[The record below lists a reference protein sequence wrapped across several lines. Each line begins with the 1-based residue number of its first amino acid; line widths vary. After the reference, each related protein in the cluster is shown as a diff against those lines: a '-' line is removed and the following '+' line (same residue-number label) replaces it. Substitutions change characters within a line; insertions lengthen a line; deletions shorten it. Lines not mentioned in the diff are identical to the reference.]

1 MMLTSLV
8 LFLFA
13 IAQSNATCYD
23 TSGNEHDTFFPCNAS
38 AQVSVCC
45 SNSDYCLDNGL
56 CLDAAGDN
64 IFTVQGCTSNTWE
77 APCKQYCPGLPPT
90 ENWYQDLT
98 LCKTNDRV
106 SGEYCC
112 GQNASCCSSTETLY
126 FTLPVFKSVYR
137 AAGVEATSGVQT
149 SASSSASASS
159 TSNPS
164 PTLSSPPSGKSNND
178 ALRIGLGVG
187 LGLGLGLLAL
197 ALAFVGWEL
206 RKKNAMVRMHLPN
219 EPAQQSAWM
228 HQNYIPPQELNPD
241 AMKQEL
247 PGDQGFSYR
256 P

>member
-1 MMLTSLV
+1 MMLILLVVLV
-8 LFLFA
+8 LA
-13 IAQSNATCYD
+13 ISRSNATCYD

-38 AQVSVCC
+38 AEVSVCC
-45 SNSDYCLDNGL
+45 SDSDYCLDNGL

-77 APCKQYCPGLPPT
+77 APCMQYCPNLPPT

-112 GQNASCCSSTETLY
+112 GQNASCCDATESY
-126 FTLPVFKSVYR
+126 ITLPIFKSVYR
-137 AAGVEATSGVQT
+137 APGVAATSDAQLFP
-149 SASSSASASS
+149 SSSPSS
-159 TSNPS
+159 SNN
-164 PTLSSPPSGKSNND
+164 SSQTPALSGKSNND

-187 LGLGLGLLAL
+187 LGLGLGLLAV

-206 RKKNAMVRMHLPN
+206 RKKNAALRIPPSLETAHH
-219 EPAQQSAWM
+219 STWM
-228 HQNYIPPQELNPD
+228 HRNYMPPQELNSDP
-241 AMKQEL
+241 MKREL
-247 PGDQGFSYR
+247 QGDSSFDYR